1 MALEALSGYRP
12 APGCSHVLLGL
23 CRYSFCTLY
32 MRSCQR
38 GAARRIE
45 ISNVPASTELLHL
58 TIRRSHALH
67 YLSMRFVLLGEVSA
81 VVVSCDGP
89 FKAMDTV
96 RLHFLGAFISCAWC
110 TGTSGTLTSSNS
122 SWPTALMVY
131 QSGLGVGLAAYIALL
146 KVYRFLVF
154 GRTNS
159 RSDAGDREAG
169 HGILNQVRAAGAEEG
184 GGLGVLPRVVARVID
199 TADGR
204 RRASVSV
211 RTENTERCG

>member
-38 GAARRIE
+38 DAARRIE
-45 ISNVPASTELLHL
+45 ISNVPASTELLPL
-58 TIRRSHALH
+58 TIRRSHALQ

-89 FKAMDTV
+89 FEAMDTV
-96 RLHFLGAFISCAWC
+96 RLHFLGALISCAWC

-131 QSGLGVGLAAYIALL
+131 QSGLGVGLAAQYC
-146 KVYRFLVF
+146 
-154 GRTNS
+154 T
-159 RSDAGDREAG
+159 
-169 HGILNQVRAAGAEEG
+169 AE
-184 GGLGVLPRVVARVID
+184 GV
-199 TADGR
+199 
-204 RRASVSV
+204 SVSGF
-211 RTENTERCG
+211 RTHKFPQRCRRSRGRSRHS